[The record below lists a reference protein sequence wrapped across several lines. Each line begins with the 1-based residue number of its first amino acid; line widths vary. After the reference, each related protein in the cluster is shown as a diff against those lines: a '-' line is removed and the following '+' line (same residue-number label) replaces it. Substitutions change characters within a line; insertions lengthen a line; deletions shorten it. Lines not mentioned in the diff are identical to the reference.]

1 MAKVKDRR
9 FTRFGVAISLF
20 MLVVFGFFSLGI
32 VWLRM
37 EISENAST
45 CGLLED
51 EREKVNRRLR
61 ALRGQRSASMRPTR
75 LAALVEGRL
84 SMPGVSDQFYITEG
98 EMKKRLSSVDSSI
111 ALPPT
116 GAFVRNFVQ

>member
-9 FTRFGVAISLF
+9 FTRLGVAVSLFTLAVFGV
-20 MLVVFGFFSLGI
+20 FSLGI
-32 VWLRM
+32 VSLRM

-75 LAALVEGRL
+75 LAALVKGRL
-84 SMPGVSDQFYITEG
+84 SMPGVSSQFYITEG
-98 EMKKRLSSVDSSI
+98 EMEKRLSSDDSSNT
-111 ALPPT
+111 LPRSRKLA
-116 GAFVRNFVQ
+116 GNFVQ

>member
-1 MAKVKDRR
+1 MTKVKDRR
-9 FTRFGVAISLF
+9 FTRFGVAVSLF
-20 MLVVFGFFSLGI
+20 TLAVFGFFSLGI

-61 ALRGQRSASMRPTR
+61 ALRGQKSAPMRPTR
-75 LAALVEGRL
+75 LAALVKGRL

-98 EMKKRLSSVDSSI
+98 EMKKRLSSDGSAITSPRSRTL
-111 ALPPT
+111 A
-116 GAFVRNFVQ
+116 GNFVQ

>member
-9 FTRFGVAISLF
+9 FTRLGVAVSLVTLAVFGV
-20 MLVVFGFFSLGI
+20 FSLGI

-61 ALRGQRSASMRPTR
+61 ALRGQKAASMRPTR
-75 LAALVEGRL
+75 LAALVKGRL
-84 SMPGVSDQFYITEG
+84 SMPGVSSQFYITEG
-98 EMKKRLSSVDSSI
+98 EMKKRLSSDYPSNTSLRSRKL
-111 ALPPT
+111 A
-116 GAFVRNFVQ
+116 GNFMQ

>member
-1 MAKVKDRR
+1 MAKAKDRR
-9 FTRFGVAISLF
+9 FTRFGVVVSLF
-20 MLVVFGFFSLGI
+20 SLVAFGLFSLGI

-75 LAALVEGRL
+75 LAALVTGRL
-84 SMPGVSDQFYITEG
+84 SMPPVSKQFYITEG
-98 EMKKRLSSVDSSI
+98 EMKSSLAPDDSSI
-111 ALPPT
+111 TSSRSRSLA
-116 GAFVRNFVQ
+116 GNFVQ

>member
-1 MAKVKDRR
+1 MR
-9 FTRFGVAISLF
+9 FTRLGVVVSLF
-20 MLVVFGFFSLGI
+20 TLAVFGLFSLGI

-51 EREKVNRRLR
+51 EREKVNRSLR

-75 LAALVEGRL
+75 LAALVKGRL
-84 SMPGVSDQFYITEG
+84 SMPRVSSQFYITEG
-98 EMKKRLSSVDSSI
+98 EMKKRLSSDDSSI
-111 ALPPT
+111 TSPRSRTIA
-116 GAFVRNFVQ
+116 GNFVQ

>member
-1 MAKVKDRR
+1 MAKGKDMR
-9 FTRFGVAISLF
+9 FTRLGVVVSLF
-20 MLVVFGFFSLGI
+20 TLAVFGSFSLGI

-61 ALRGQRSASMRPTR
+61 ALRGQKSASMRPTR
-75 LAALVEGRL
+75 LAALVKGRL
-84 SMPGVSDQFYITEG
+84 SMPGVSSQFYITEG
-98 EMKKRLSSVDSSI
+98 EMKKRLSSDDSSI
-111 ALPPT
+111 TSPQSRKLA
-116 GAFVRNFVQ
+116 GNFVQ

>member
-9 FTRFGVAISLF
+9 FTRFGVAVSLF
-20 MLVVFGFFSLGI
+20 TLAVFGIFSLGI

-75 LAALVEGRL
+75 LAALVKGRL
-84 SMPGVSDQFYITEG
+84 SMPLVSNQFYISAG
-98 EMKKRLSSVDSSI
+98 EMKKRLSSDDSSI
-111 ALPPT
+111 TSPRSRTLA
-116 GAFVRNFVQ
+116 GNFVQ

>member
-1 MAKVKDRR
+1 MTKVKDRR
-9 FTRFGVAISLF
+9 FTRFGVAVSLF
-20 MLVVFGFFSLGI
+20 TLAVFGVFSLGI

-51 EREKVNRRLR
+51 EREKVNRSLR

-75 LAALVEGRL
+75 LSALVKGRL
-84 SMPGVSDQFYITEG
+84 SMPGGSNQFYITQG
-98 EMKKRLSSVDSSI
+98 EMKKRLSSDDSWNVSPRSRKL
-111 ALPPT
+111 A
-116 GAFVRNFVQ
+116 GNFVQ

>member
-1 MAKVKDRR
+1 MVKVKDSR
-9 FTRFGVAISLF
+9 FTRLGVAVSLFTLAVFGV
-20 MLVVFGFFSLGI
+20 FSLGI

-61 ALRGQRSASMRPTR
+61 ALRGQKSASMRPTR
-75 LAALVEGRL
+75 LAALVKGRL
-84 SMPGVSDQFYITEG
+84 SMPRVSDQFYITEG
-98 EMKKRLSSVDSSI
+98 EMKKRLSSDDSSN
-111 ALPPT
+111 ASPRSRKLA
-116 GAFVRNFVQ
+116 GNFVQ

>member
-1 MAKVKDRR
+1 MAKVKGRH
-9 FTRFGVAISLF
+9 FTRLGVAVSLF
-20 MLVVFGFFSLGI
+20 TLSVFGIFSLGI

-61 ALRGQRSASMRPTR
+61 ALRGQKSASMRPTR
-75 LAALVEGRL
+75 LAALVKGRL
-84 SMPGVSDQFYITEG
+84 SMPGASSQFYITEV
-98 EMKKRLSSVDSSI
+98 EMKKRLSSDGSLSVSPRSRKL
-111 ALPPT
+111 A
-116 GAFVRNFVQ
+116 GNFGQ

>member
-1 MAKVKDRR
+1 MAKAKDSR
-9 FTRFGVAISLF
+9 FTRLGVAVSLFTLAVFGV
-20 MLVVFGFFSLGI
+20 FSLGI

-61 ALRGQRSASMRPTR
+61 ALRGQKSASMRPTR
-75 LAALVEGRL
+75 LAALVKGRL
-84 SMPGVSDQFYITEG
+84 SMPGVSSQFYITEG
-98 EMKKRLSSVDSSI
+98 EMKKRLSSDDSSN
-111 ALPPT
+111 ASPRSRKLA
-116 GAFVRNFVQ
+116 GNFVQ

>member
-9 FTRFGVAISLF
+9 FTRLGVAVSLF
-20 MLVVFGFFSLGI
+20 TLAVFGLFSLRI

-75 LAALVEGRL
+75 LAALVKGRL
-84 SMPGVSDQFYITEG
+84 SIPGASSQFYITEG
-98 EMKKRLSSVDSSI
+98 EMEKRLSVDDSSI
-111 ALPPT
+111 TSPRSSSLA
-116 GAFVRNFVQ
+116 GNFVQ

>member
-116 GAFVRNFVQ
+116 GAFVGNFVQ

>member
-1 MAKVKDRR
+1 MAKVKDMR
-9 FTRFGVAISLF
+9 FTRLGVVVSLF
-20 MLVVFGFFSLGI
+20 TLAVFGLFSLGI

-51 EREKVNRRLR
+51 EREKVNRSLR

-75 LAALVEGRL
+75 LAALVKGRL
-84 SMPGVSDQFYITEG
+84 SIPGASSQFYITEE
-98 EMKKRLSSVDSSI
+98 EMKKRLSSDDSSNVSPRSRQL
-111 ALPPT
+111 A
-116 GAFVRNFVQ
+116 GGGVQ

>member
-1 MAKVKDRR
+1 MAMAKDRR
-9 FTRFGVAISLF
+9 FTRFGAVLSL
-20 MLVVFGFFSLGI
+20 LSLAVFGFCSLGI

-61 ALRGQRSASMRPTR
+61 GLRGQRSASMRPTR
-75 LAALVEGRL
+75 LAALVKGRL
-84 SMPGVSDQFYITEG
+84 SMPPVSNQFYITKG
-98 EMKKRLSSVDSSI
+98 EMERRLSPDDSGVASPRSGILARNSV
-111 ALPPT
+111 
-116 GAFVRNFVQ
+116 Q

>member
-1 MAKVKDRR
+1 MAKVKYRR
-9 FTRFGVAISLF
+9 FTRLGVAVSLFTLAVFGV
-20 MLVVFGFFSLGI
+20 FSLGI

-75 LAALVEGRL
+75 LAALVKGRL
-84 SMPGVSDQFYITEG
+84 SMPGVSSQFYITEG
-98 EMKKRLSSVDSSI
+98 EMEKRLSSDDSSNT
-111 ALPPT
+111 LPRSRKLA
-116 GAFVRNFVQ
+116 GNFVQ

>member
-9 FTRFGVAISLF
+9 FTRLGVAVSLFTLAVFGV
-20 MLVVFGFFSLGI
+20 FSLGI
-32 VWLRM
+32 VSLRM

-75 LAALVEGRL
+75 LAALVKGRL
-84 SMPGVSDQFYITEG
+84 SMPLVSNQFYISAG
-98 EMKKRLSSVDSSI
+98 EMKKRLSPDDSSI
-111 ALPPT
+111 SSPRSKTLA
-116 GAFVRNFVQ
+116 GNFVQ

>member
-1 MAKVKDRR
+1 MVKVKDSR
-9 FTRFGVAISLF
+9 FTRLGVAVSLFTLAVFGV
-20 MLVVFGFFSLGI
+20 FSLGI

-61 ALRGQRSASMRPTR
+61 ALRGQKSASMRPTR
-75 LAALVEGRL
+75 LAALVKGRL
-84 SMPGVSDQFYITEG
+84 SMPGVSSQFYITEG
-98 EMKKRLSSVDSSI
+98 EMKKRLSSDDSSN
-111 ALPPT
+111 ASPRSRKLA
-116 GAFVRNFVQ
+116 GNFVQ

>member
-1 MAKVKDRR
+1 MAKVKDRP
-9 FTRFGVAISLF
+9 FTRLGVTVSLFTLAVFGV
-20 MLVVFGFFSLGI
+20 FSLGI

-51 EREKVNRRLR
+51 KREKVNRRLR

-75 LAALVEGRL
+75 LAALVKGRL
-84 SMPGVSDQFYITEG
+84 SMPGVSNQFYITEG
-98 EMKKRLSSVDSSI
+98 EMKKRLSSDGSSNTSPRSRKL
-111 ALPPT
+111 A
-116 GAFVRNFVQ
+116 GNFVQ

>member
-1 MAKVKDRR
+1 MAKVKNRR
-9 FTRFGVAISLF
+9 FTRLGVAVSLFTLAVFGV
-20 MLVVFGFFSLGI
+20 FSLGI

-75 LAALVEGRL
+75 LAALVKGRL
-84 SMPGVSDQFYITEG
+84 SMPGVSSQFYITEG
-98 EMKKRLSSVDSSI
+98 EMKKRLSSDDSSNT
-111 ALPPT
+111 LPRSRKLA
-116 GAFVRNFVQ
+116 GNFVQ

>member
-9 FTRFGVAISLF
+9 FTRFGVAVSLF
-20 MLVVFGFFSLGI
+20 MLAVFGIFSLGI
-32 VWLRM
+32 VWLRI

-75 LAALVEGRL
+75 LAALVKGRL
-84 SMPGVSDQFYITEG
+84 SMPRVSSQFYITEG
-98 EMKKRLSSVDSSI
+98 EMKKRLSSDDSSNT
-111 ALPPT
+111 LPRSRKLA
-116 GAFVRNFVQ
+116 GNFVQ

>member
-1 MAKVKDRR
+1 MDKVKDKR
-9 FTRFGVAISLF
+9 FTRLGVAVSLF
-20 MLVVFGFFSLGI
+20 TLAVFGFFSLGI

-75 LAALVEGRL
+75 LAALVKGRL
-84 SMPGVSDQFYITEG
+84 SMPLVSNQFYISAG
-98 EMKKRLSSVDSSI
+98 EMKKRLSPDDSSI
-111 ALPPT
+111 SSPRSKTLA
-116 GAFVRNFVQ
+116 GNFVQ

>member
-1 MAKVKDRR
+1 MAKAKDKR
-9 FTRFGVAISLF
+9 FTRFGAVVSLF
-20 MLVVFGFFSLGI
+20 SLAIFGFCSLGV

-37 EISENAST
+37 EISENASS

-75 LAALVEGRL
+75 LVALVEGRL
-84 SMPGVSDQFYITEG
+84 SMPPVSNQFYIT
-98 EMKKRLSSVDSSI
+98 KSKLNFII
-111 ALPPT
+111 ACLHC
-116 GAFVRNFVQ
+116 

>member
-1 MAKVKDRR
+1 MAKVKDSR
-9 FTRFGVAISLF
+9 FTRLGVAVSLFTLAVFGV
-20 MLVVFGFFSLGI
+20 FSLGI

-75 LAALVEGRL
+75 LAALVKGRL
-84 SMPGVSDQFYITEG
+84 SMPGVSSQFYITEG
-98 EMKKRLSSVDSSI
+98 EMKKRLSSDDSSNT
-111 ALPPT
+111 LPRSRKLA
-116 GAFVRNFVQ
+116 GNFVQ

>member
-1 MAKVKDRR
+1 MAKVKDMR
-9 FTRFGVAISLF
+9 FTRLGVVVSLF
-20 MLVVFGFFSLGI
+20 TLAVFGLFSLGI

-51 EREKVNRRLR
+51 EREKVNRSLR

-75 LAALVEGRL
+75 LAALVKGRL
-84 SMPGVSDQFYITEG
+84 SMPGVSSQFYITEG
-98 EMKKRLSSVDSSI
+98 EMKKRLSSDDSSI
-111 ALPPT
+111 TSPRSRTIA
-116 GAFVRNFVQ
+116 GNFVQ

>member
-1 MAKVKDRR
+1 MAKAKDKR
-9 FTRFGVAISLF
+9 FTRFGAVVSLF
-20 MLVVFGFFSLGI
+20 SLAIFGFCSLGV

-51 EREKVNRRLR
+51 ERENVNRRLR

-75 LAALVEGRL
+75 LVALVEGRL
-84 SMPGVSDQFYITEG
+84 SMPPVSNQFYITKG
-98 EMKKRLSSVDSSI
+98 EMKIRLSPDDSPITSSRHRT
-111 ALPPT
+111 LV
-116 GAFVRNFVQ
+116 GNFVQ

>member
-1 MAKVKDRR
+1 MAKAKDRR
-9 FTRFGVAISLF
+9 FTRFGAVVSLF
-20 MLVVFGFFSLGI
+20 SLAVFGFCSLGI

-75 LAALVEGRL
+75 LAALVKGRL
-84 SMPGVSDQFYITEG
+84 SMPGVSSQFYITEG
-98 EMKKRLSSVDSSI
+98 EMKKRLSSDDSSNT
-111 ALPPT
+111 LPRSRKLA
-116 GAFVRNFVQ
+116 GNFVQ

>member
-9 FTRFGVAISLF
+9 FTRLGVAVSLFALAVFGV
-20 MLVVFGFFSLGI
+20 FSLGI
-32 VWLRM
+32 VSLRM

-75 LAALVEGRL
+75 LAALVKGRL
-84 SMPGVSDQFYITEG
+84 SMPGVSSQFYITEG
-98 EMKKRLSSVDSSI
+98 EMEKRLSSDDSSNT
-111 ALPPT
+111 LPRSRKLA
-116 GAFVRNFVQ
+116 GNFVQ

>member
-1 MAKVKDRR
+1 MAKVKYRR
-9 FTRFGVAISLF
+9 FTRLGVAVSLFTLAVFGV
-20 MLVVFGFFSLGI
+20 FSLGI
-32 VWLRM
+32 VSLRM

-75 LAALVEGRL
+75 LAALVKGRL
-84 SMPGVSDQFYITEG
+84 SMPGVSSQFYITEG
-98 EMKKRLSSVDSSI
+98 EMKKRLSSDDSSNT
-111 ALPPT
+111 LPRSRKLA
-116 GAFVRNFVQ
+116 GNFVQ

>member
-9 FTRFGVAISLF
+9 FTRFGVAVSLF
-20 MLVVFGFFSLGI
+20 MLAVFGIFSLGI
-32 VWLRM
+32 VWLRI

-75 LAALVEGRL
+75 LAALVKGRL
-84 SMPGVSDQFYITEG
+84 SIPGVSNQFYITEG
-98 EMKKRLSSVDSSI
+98 EMKKRLSSDDSSI
-111 ALPPT
+111 TSPQSRKLA
-116 GAFVRNFVQ
+116 GNFVQ

>member
-9 FTRFGVAISLF
+9 FTRLGVAVSLFTIAVFGV
-20 MLVVFGFFSLGI
+20 FSLGI

-75 LAALVEGRL
+75 LAALVKGRL
-84 SMPGVSDQFYITEG
+84 SMPGVSSQFYITEG
-98 EMKKRLSSVDSSI
+98 EMNKRLSSDDSSNTSPRSRKL
-111 ALPPT
+111 A
-116 GAFVRNFVQ
+116 GNFVQ

>member
-1 MAKVKDRR
+1 MAMAKDRR
-9 FTRFGVAISLF
+9 FTRFGAVLSL
-20 MLVVFGFFSLGI
+20 LSLAVFGFCSLGI

-61 ALRGQRSASMRPTR
+61 GLRGQRSASMRPTR
-75 LAALVEGRL
+75 LAALVKGRL
-84 SMPGVSDQFYITEG
+84 SMPPVSNQFYITKG
-98 EMKKRLSSVDSSI
+98 EMERRLSPEDSGVASPRSGILARNSV
-111 ALPPT
+111 
-116 GAFVRNFVQ
+116 Q

>member
-1 MAKVKDRR
+1 MVKRKDKR
-9 FTRFGVAISLF
+9 FTRFGVALSLLS
-20 MLVVFGFFSLGI
+20 LVVFGFFSLGI

-75 LAALVEGRL
+75 LAALVKGRL
-84 SMPGVSDQFYITEG
+84 SMPTVSNQFYITKADME
-98 EMKKRLSSVDSSI
+98 KRLSHDGSGVASPRPRVLARNSV
-111 ALPPT
+111 
-116 GAFVRNFVQ
+116 Q

>member
-1 MAKVKDRR
+1 MTKVKDRR
-9 FTRFGVAISLF
+9 FTRFGVAVSLF
-20 MLVVFGFFSLGI
+20 TLAVFGSFSLGI

-75 LAALVEGRL
+75 LAALVKGRL
-84 SMPGVSDQFYITEG
+84 SMPLVSNQFYISAG
-98 EMKKRLSSVDSSI
+98 EMKKRLSPDDSSI
-111 ALPPT
+111 SSPRSKTLA
-116 GAFVRNFVQ
+116 GNFVQ